1 MKCLAKLDGSKSKT
15 RMVSGFHNIPLDRDG
30 QRIGGDGGNR
40 TPVHDIETN
49 SSTGVASLMIF
60 SAAVFA

>member
-1 MKCLAKLDGSKSKT
+1 MG
-15 RMVSGFHNIPLDRDG
+15 
-30 QRIGGDGGNR
+30 GGDGGNR

>member
-1 MKCLAKLDGSKSKT
+1 MKQFVLKYKY
-15 RMVSGFHNIPLDRDG
+15 PLFLG
-30 QRIGGDGGNR
+30 GIYIWGGGDGGNR

-60 SAAVFA
+60 SAAVFARSD